1 VDEPQVPALLGQ
13 SNTKGSLTLWR
24 GLLSSPE
31 MLTGVL
37 RKQKES
43 FAKRNREKT
52 ENKTLVRK

>member
-1 VDEPQVPALLGQ
+1 
-13 SNTKGSLTLWR
+13 
-24 GLLSSPE
+24 